1 MVFIYVLKLEEG
13 KYYIGKTDNPQFRLE
28 THFNDVGSAWTQKY
42 KPLKVLELLPNK
54 DNYDEDK
61 ITRQYMDKY
70 GIANVRGGA
79 YVKVNLDQSTLQEL
93 TRMSN
98 STNNKCF
105 TCGKSGHFAKECE
118 ESKNTKDGEDGEDSD
133 GWETCSDGEYEEVW
147 CCEYCDKE
155 FIEKKE
161 CEYHEKYCKLKYKKQ
176 NINQSD
182 EDGDSDEEINYCFRC
197 GRTGHYS
204 PSCYASKHIK
214 GYYLKK

>member
-28 THFNDVGSAWTQKY
+28 THFNDAGSAWTQKY

-118 ESKNTKDGEDGEDSD
+118 QSKNTKDGEDSD
-133 GWETCSDGEYEEVW
+133 GWETCSDEEGDSDD
-147 CCEYCDKE
+147 E
-155 FIEKKE
+155 E
-161 CEYHEKYCKLKYKKQ
+161 C
-176 NINQSD
+176 
-182 EDGDSDEEINYCFRC
+182 DSDEEINCCFRC